1 MKYQTNIHVYGSPL
15 VIGDAELIVNKI
27 KKDEFRDEWNKDKH
41 ISLPDYGSK
50 ERKIK
55 ECNYFDLYSGG
66 GCYTPIFSK
75 KNTNFSIYELSASG
89 NSKLN
94 KIINNRL
101 NNYKGSDGKRKFS
114 LTLETHLNKEIVL
127 RDSKGNPKTYRINL
141 LSNISIKDFDGTVK
155 NKSFSKSVD
164 YNNKSNKSNLK
175 KYENET
181 SKNLAEKIADE
192 IIIYLGSI

>member
-1 MKYQTNIHVYGSPL
+1 M
-15 VIGDAELIVNKI
+15 I
-27 KKDEFRDEWNKDKH
+27 KKNLIKLLILLFF
-41 ISLPDYGSK
+41 ISG
-50 ERKIK
+50 
-55 ECNYFDLYSGG
+55 CGYS
-66 GCYTPIFSK
+66 PIFSNK
-75 KNTNFSIYELSASG
+75 DANFSIYELSASG

-101 NNYKGSDGKRKFS
+101 NNYKGSDGKKKFS
-114 LTLETHLNKEIVL
+114 LTLETHLNKEIAL

-141 LSNISIKDFDGTVK
+141 ISNISIKDFDGNVK

-164 YNNKSNKSNLK
+164 YNNRSNKSDLK

-192 IIIYLGSI
+192 LIIYLESI

>member
-1 MKYQTNIHVYGSPL
+1 M
-15 VIGDAELIVNKI
+15 I
-27 KKDEFRDEWNKDKH
+27 KKNLIKLLILLFF
-41 ISLPDYGSK
+41 ISG
-50 ERKIK
+50 
-55 ECNYFDLYSGG
+55 CGYS
-66 GCYTPIFSK
+66 PIFSK
-75 KNTNFSIYELSASG
+75 KGTNFSIYELSASG

-114 LTLETHLNKEIVL
+114 LTLETHLNKEIAL

-141 LSNISIKDFDGTVK
+141 LSNISIKDFDGNVK

>member
-1 MKYQTNIHVYGSPL
+1 M
-15 VIGDAELIVNKI
+15 I
-27 KKDEFRDEWNKDKH
+27 KKNLIKLLILLFF
-41 ISLPDYGSK
+41 ISG
-50 ERKIK
+50 
-55 ECNYFDLYSGG
+55 CGYS
-66 GCYTPIFSK
+66 PIFSK
-75 KNTNFSIYELSASG
+75 KNTSFSIYELSASG

-114 LTLETHLNKEIVL
+114 LTLETHLNKEIAL

-175 KYENET
+175 KYENKT

>member
-1 MKYQTNIHVYGSPL
+1 M
-15 VIGDAELIVNKI
+15 I
-27 KKDEFRDEWNKDKH
+27 KKNLIKLLILLFF
-41 ISLPDYGSK
+41 ISG
-50 ERKIK
+50 
-55 ECNYFDLYSGG
+55 CGYS
-66 GCYTPIFSK
+66 PIFSN
-75 KNTNFSIYELSASG
+75 KNSNFSIYELSASG

-101 NNYKGSDGKRKFS
+101 NNYKGSDGNKKFS
-114 LTLETHLNKEIVL
+114 LTLETHLNKEIAL

-141 LSNISIKDFDGTVK
+141 LSNISIKDFDGNVK

-164 YNNKSNKSNLK
+164 YNNKSNKSDLK

-192 IIIYLGSI
+192 LIIYLESI

>member
-1 MKYQTNIHVYGSPL
+1 M
-15 VIGDAELIVNKI
+15 I
-27 KKDEFRDEWNKDKH
+27 KKNLIKLLILLFF
-41 ISLPDYGSK
+41 ISG
-50 ERKIK
+50 
-55 ECNYFDLYSGG
+55 CGYS
-66 GCYTPIFSK
+66 PIFSK
-75 KNTNFSIYELSASG
+75 KNTSFSIYELSASG

-114 LTLETHLNKEIVL
+114 LTLETHLNKEIAL

-141 LSNISIKDFDGTVK
+141 LSNISIKDFDGNVK

-175 KYENET
+175 KYENKT
-181 SKNLAEKIADE
+181 SKNLAEKMAGE

>member
-1 MKYQTNIHVYGSPL
+1 M
-15 VIGDAELIVNKI
+15 I
-27 KKDEFRDEWNKDKH
+27 KKNLIKLLILLFF
-41 ISLPDYGSK
+41 ISG
-50 ERKIK
+50 
-55 ECNYFDLYSGG
+55 CGYS
-66 GCYTPIFSK
+66 PIFSK
-75 KNTNFSIYELSASG
+75 KNTSFSIYELSASG

-114 LTLETHLNKEIVL
+114 LTLETHLNKEIAL

-175 KYENET
+175 KYENNT
-181 SKNLAEKIADE
+181 SINLAEKIADE
-192 IIIYLGSI
+192 LIIYLGSI

>member
-1 MKYQTNIHVYGSPL
+1 M
-15 VIGDAELIVNKI
+15 I
-27 KKDEFRDEWNKDKH
+27 KKNLIKLLILLFF
-41 ISLPDYGSK
+41 ISG
-50 ERKIK
+50 
-55 ECNYFDLYSGG
+55 CGYS
-66 GCYTPIFSK
+66 PIFSK
-75 KNTNFSIYELSASG
+75 KNTSFSIYELSASG

-114 LTLETHLNKEIVL
+114 LTLETHLNKEIAL
-127 RDSKGNPKTYRINL
+127 RDSKGNPKTYRVNL
-141 LSNISIKDFDGTVK
+141 LSNISIKDFDGNVK

>member
-1 MKYQTNIHVYGSPL
+1 M
-15 VIGDAELIVNKI
+15 I
-27 KKDEFRDEWNKDKH
+27 KKNLIKLLILLFF
-41 ISLPDYGSK
+41 ISG
-50 ERKIK
+50 
-55 ECNYFDLYSGG
+55 CGYS
-66 GCYTPIFSK
+66 PIFSK
-75 KNTNFSIYELSASG
+75 KNTSFSIYELSASG

-114 LTLETHLNKEIVL
+114 LTLETHLNKEIAL

-175 KYENET
+175 KYENKT
-181 SKNLAEKIADE
+181 SKNLAEKIAGE

>member
-1 MKYQTNIHVYGSPL
+1 M
-15 VIGDAELIVNKI
+15 I
-27 KKDEFRDEWNKDKH
+27 KKNLIKLLILLFF
-41 ISLPDYGSK
+41 ISG
-50 ERKIK
+50 
-55 ECNYFDLYSGG
+55 CGYS
-66 GCYTPIFSK
+66 PIFSK
-75 KNTNFSIYELSASG
+75 KNTSFSIYELSASG

-114 LTLETHLNKEIVL
+114 LTLETHLNKEIAL

-175 KYENET
+175 KYENKT
-181 SKNLAEKIADE
+181 SKNLAEKMAGE

>member
-1 MKYQTNIHVYGSPL
+1 M
-15 VIGDAELIVNKI
+15 I
-27 KKDEFRDEWNKDKH
+27 KKNLIKLLILLFF
-41 ISLPDYGSK
+41 ISG
-50 ERKIK
+50 
-55 ECNYFDLYSGG
+55 CGYS
-66 GCYTPIFSK
+66 PIFSK

-89 NSKLN
+89 NNKLN

-141 LSNISIKDFDGTVK
+141 LSNISIKDFDGNVK

>member
-1 MKYQTNIHVYGSPL
+1 M
-15 VIGDAELIVNKI
+15 I
-27 KKDEFRDEWNKDKH
+27 KKNLIKLLILLFF
-41 ISLPDYGSK
+41 ISG
-50 ERKIK
+50 
-55 ECNYFDLYSGG
+55 CGYS
-66 GCYTPIFSK
+66 PIFSK
-75 KNTNFSIYELSASG
+75 KNTSFSIYELSASG

-175 KYENET
+175 KYENEI

-192 IIIYLGSI
+192 LIIYLGSI

>member
-1 MKYQTNIHVYGSPL
+1 M
-15 VIGDAELIVNKI
+15 I
-27 KKDEFRDEWNKDKH
+27 KKNLIKLLILLFF
-41 ISLPDYGSK
+41 ISG
-50 ERKIK
+50 
-55 ECNYFDLYSGG
+55 CGYS
-66 GCYTPIFSK
+66 PIFSK
-75 KNTNFSIYELSASG
+75 KNTSFSIYELSASG

-114 LTLETHLNKEIVL
+114 LTLETHLNKEIAL

-141 LSNISIKDFDGTVK
+141 LSNISIKDFDGNVK

-164 YNNKSNKSNLK
+164 YNNRSNKSNLK
-175 KYENET
+175 KYENKT
-181 SKNLAEKIADE
+181 SKNLAEKMAGE